1 MLGRL
6 RSYVRRRRAR
16 WESLC
21 TRCGLCCYRRSRLNG
36 GGVFIDFS
44 RPCRFLDTGTGLC
57 TVYDR
62 RFELNPD
69 CRKVTI
75 FNAKFDRLMPPTCG
89 YVRAY
94 RRGR

>member
-1 MLGRL
+1 MLVRL
-6 RSYVRRRRAR
+6 IRNIRRRRER

-21 TRCGLCCYRRSRLNG
+21 DHCGLCCYHRSRVNG
-36 GGVFIDFS
+36 GGVFINYD
-44 RPCRFLDTGTGLC
+44 RPCRFLDAETGLC
-57 TVYDR
+57 TVYER

-75 FNAKFDRLMPPTCG
+75 LHAKFDRLMPPTCA

-94 RRGR
+94 RRRK